1 MVGVPSE
8 MSAGR
13 TPDGES
19 DRGHLLTESVN
30 PASTDLDR
38 LSVLE
43 LVNVINQEDA
53 KVAAAVATQREAIAT
68 AIELAAAALRAG
80 GRMFYVGA
88 GTSGRLGVLDAAEC
102 PPTFSAVPEQVQG
115 IIAGGIGA
123 LTRSAEGKEDEWDAG
138 VAAIAERAVAARD
151 FVVGIAAGG
160 TTPFVHGALAA
171 ARDRG
176 AKTAFF
182 ACVSETDV
190 PMVCDVNIRPLVG
203 PEVLTG
209 STRMKAGTATKLVLN
224 MLSTGAMVQV
234 GKTYGN
240 YMVDVTVSNAKLR
253 DRALR
258 MIQRLADCDRD
269 TATTLLETAHL
280 QVKPALLMHWASC
293 DYATAISTLQS
304 CDGSLRVARH
314 QLLA

>member
-1 MVGVPSE
+1 MTHSLAETSPDRPQPP
-8 MSAGR
+8 AG
-13 TPDGES
+13 
-19 DRGHLLTESVN
+19 DRGHLLTETVN
-30 PASTDLDR
+30 PASADLDR
-38 LSVLE
+38 LSALE
-43 LVNVINQEDA
+43 LVDVMNGEDA
-53 KVAAAVATQREAIAT
+53 KIAAAIATQRRAIAR
-68 AIELAAAALRAG
+68 AIELAANSLRVG

-102 PPTFSAVPEQVQG
+102 PPTFSADPAQVQG
-115 IIAGGIGA
+115 IIAGGLDA
-123 LTRSAEGKEDEWDAG
+123 LVRSAEGKEDEWDAG
-138 VAAIAERAVAARD
+138 VAAIADRDINAND

-160 TTPFVHGALAA
+160 TTPFVHGAIAE

-182 ACVSETDV
+182 ACVSEASV

-240 YMVDVTVSNAKLR
+240 YMVDVTVSNVKLR

-258 MIQRLADCDRD
+258 IIQHLGECDRA
-269 TATTLLETAHL
+269 TAEQVLEAAHL
-280 QVKPALLMHWASC
+280 QVKPALLMHWGNC
-293 DYATAISTLQS
+293 DYDTATAILRG
-304 CDGSLRVARH
+304 CHGSLRKARS
-314 QLLA
+314 QFS